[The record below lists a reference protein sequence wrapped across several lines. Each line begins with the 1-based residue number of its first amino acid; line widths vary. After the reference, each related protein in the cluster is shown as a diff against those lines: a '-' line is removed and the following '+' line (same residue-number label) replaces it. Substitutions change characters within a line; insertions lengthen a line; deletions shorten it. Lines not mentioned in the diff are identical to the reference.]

1 MILSEIKR
9 YLMQH
14 KQVTLGD
21 LSIHFDTDP
30 EAMRGM
36 LDQWVRK
43 GSVLKSEVGTLT
55 ELAQSLNSIDHRSI
69 TTYKRDGAI
78 TSANLIM
85 NCARGGVCYIEKLG
99 KGRGE

>member
-43 GSVLKSEVGTLT
+43 GSVLKSELQATCNKT
-55 ELAQSLNSIDHRSI
+55 CSKCCDA
-69 TTYKRDGAI
+69 
-78 TSANLIM
+78 SAMEIYEW
-85 NCARGGVCYIEKLG
+85 AP
-99 KGRGE
+99 